1 MKKLNISV
9 LAAAAALSASAAF
22 AQAPAIQ
29 PVMMKQLK
37 PDVWAGLGGSGGNS
51 TIYVGKTGVIVV
63 DAKQT
68 EAGAKDLLAEI
79 AKITPKP
86 VTTVFLTHSD
96 GDHVNGLVAY
106 PASVKVIAH
115 ENNKK
120 EQEAAIAAGGRGAP
134 PPDRLPSQ
142 VVAKNKETTTIDGVK
157 LELYHWGPA
166 HTSGDLIVYNP
177 QEKVVSTGD
186 IVVTNR
192 ADDNPNIHMDKN
204 GSVEGWMANVKGMV
218 GLNADYYVTGH
229 GDVLMKAD
237 LQRKLTA
244 VTERRNKIAA
254 MVKQGKSLEEIKSA
268 LPDSPAPGA
277 RGSRAAGR
285 WTRARTGLRGR
296 CLCGADEEENNLTR
310 SALPPSRAGLRSTWR
325 ASLSA
330 ARSGTA
336 GPDRQCGHQ
345 PCAHKGR
352 RIEMGIERREKG
364 RRAEVVRAV
373 VDHVVHKA
381 ETSVT
386 LEGLQEFLHI
396 PQDAAGRIVSSLV
409 NAGIV
414 REVRAGLWQRVPDFP
429 GAS

>member
-1 MKKLNISV
+1 MHRLHITT
-9 LAAAAALSASAAF
+9 LAAAALLCGATAF
-22 AQAPAIQ
+22 AQAPIQ

-51 TIYVGKTGVIVV
+51 TIYIGKTGVIVV

-106 PASVKVIAH
+106 PAGVKVIAH

-120 EQEAAIAAGGRGAP
+120 EQQAAIAAGGRGAP

-142 VVAKNKETTTIDGVK
+142 VTTKQKETMTIDGVK
-157 LELYHWGPA
+157 LELYHWAPA
-166 HTSGDLIVYNP
+166 HTSGDLIVYSP
-177 QEKVVSTGD
+177 QNKIVSTGD

-218 GLNADYYVTGH
+218 GLNADMYVTGH
-229 GDVLMKAD
+229 GDILTKAD

-254 MVKQGKSLEEIKSA
+254 MVKEGKSLEAIKAA
-268 LPDSPAPGA
+268 LPDAPAPGRA
-277 RGSRAAGR
+277 AAPPAAANAAPAAGR
-285 WTRARTGLRGR
+285 GPAPGFVD
-296 CLCGADEEENNLTR
+296 AVYAELT
-310 SALPPSRAGLRSTWR
+310 
-325 ASLSA
+325 
-330 ARSGTA
+330 
-336 GPDRQCGHQ
+336 
-345 PCAHKGR
+345 K
-352 RIEMGIERREKG
+352 K
-364 RRAEVVRAV
+364 
-373 VDHVVHKA
+373 KA
-381 ETSVT
+381 T
-386 LEGLQEFLHI
+386 
-396 PQDAAGRIVSSLV
+396 
-409 NAGIV
+409 
-414 REVRAGLWQRVPDFP
+414 
-429 GAS
+429 

>member
-1 MKKLNISV
+1 MRNSRALFV
-9 LAAAAALSASAAF
+9 GLALAVCLASFTF
-22 AQAPAIQ
+22 AQQAPAAPPPIT
-29 PVMMKQLK
+29 MKQLK
-37 PDVWAGLGGSGGNS
+37 PDVWAGLGGAGGNS
-51 TIYVGKTGVIVV
+51 TIIIGKTGVIVV

-106 PASVKVIAH
+106 PQGVKVIAH

-120 EQEAAIAAGGRGAP
+120 EQQAAIAAGGRGAP
-134 PPDRLPSQ
+134 PPDRLPQQ
-142 VVAKNKETTTIDGVK
+142 VVTKQKETRTIDGVK
-157 LELYHWGPA
+157 FELYHWGPA

-204 GSVEGWMANVKGMV
+204 GSVEGWMANVKGMI

-254 MVKQGKSLEEIKSA
+254 MVKEGKSREEIKA
-268 LPDSPAPGA
+268 GLPDSPAPGA
-277 RGSRAAGR
+277 RAAAPPAAGR
-285 WTRARTGLRGR
+285 GPVPGFVDAVY
-296 CLCGADEEENNLTR
+296 AELTKR
-310 SALPPSRAGLRSTWR
+310 
-325 ASLSA
+325 
-330 ARSGTA
+330 
-336 GPDRQCGHQ
+336 
-345 PCAHKGR
+345 
-352 RIEMGIERREKG
+352 
-364 RRAEVVRAV
+364 
-373 VDHVVHKA
+373 KA
-381 ETSVT
+381 T
-386 LEGLQEFLHI
+386 
-396 PQDAAGRIVSSLV
+396 
-409 NAGIV
+409 
-414 REVRAGLWQRVPDFP
+414 
-429 GAS
+429 

>member
-1 MKKLNISV
+1 MKLNISV
-9 LAAAAALSASAAF
+9 IAVAAVVSAASAF

-37 PDVWAGLGGSGGNS
+37 PDVWVGLGGSGGNS
-51 TIYVGKTGVIVV
+51 TIYIGKTGVIVV

-106 PASVKVIAH
+106 PTSVKVIAH

-120 EQEAAIAAGGRGAP
+120 EQQAAIAAGGRGAP

-142 VVAKNKETTTIDGVK
+142 VTTKTKETTTIDGIK
-157 LELYHWGPA
+157 LELYHWAPA

-177 QEKVVSTGD
+177 QAKLVSTGD

-204 GSVEGWMANVKGMV
+204 GSAEGWMTNVKGMI

-237 LQRKLTA
+237 LQRKLAA

-254 MVKQGKSLEEIKSA
+254 MVKQGKSLEEIKAA
-268 LPDSPAPGA
+268 LPDAPAPGA
-277 RGSRAAGR
+277 RAAAPPAAGR
-285 WTRARTGLRGR
+285 GPAPGFVD
-296 CLCGADEEENNLTR
+296 AVYAELT
-310 SALPPSRAGLRSTWR
+310 
-325 ASLSA
+325 
-330 ARSGTA
+330 
-336 GPDRQCGHQ
+336 
-345 PCAHKGR
+345 K
-352 RIEMGIERREKG
+352 K
-364 RRAEVVRAV
+364 
-373 VDHVVHKA
+373 KA
-381 ETSVT
+381 T
-386 LEGLQEFLHI
+386 
-396 PQDAAGRIVSSLV
+396 
-409 NAGIV
+409 
-414 REVRAGLWQRVPDFP
+414 
-429 GAS
+429 

>member
-1 MKKLNISV
+1 MKTLHISV
-9 LAAAAALSASAAF
+9 LAAAGIVSAAIAF
-22 AQAPAIQ
+22 AQAPPAIQ

-51 TIYVGKTGVIVV
+51 TIYIGKTGVIVV

-106 PASVKVIAH
+106 PAAVKVIAH

-120 EQEAAIAAGGRGAP
+120 EQQAAIAAGGRGAP

-142 VVAKNKETTTIDGVK
+142 VTTKTKETMTVDGIK
-157 LELYHWGPA
+157 LELYHWAAA

-177 QEKVVSTGD
+177 QAKIVSTGD

-204 GSVEGWMANVKGMV
+204 GSVEGWMANVKGMI
-218 GLNADYYVTGH
+218 GLNADYYVSGH

-254 MVKQGKSLEEIKSA
+254 MVKEGKTLEQIKAA
-268 LPDSPAPGA
+268 LPDAPAPGA
-277 RGSRAAGR
+277 RAAAPPAAAPAAGR
-285 WTRARTGLRGR
+285 GPAPGFVD
-296 CLCGADEEENNLTR
+296 AVYAELTKKK
-310 SALPPSRAGLRSTWR
+310 ST
-325 ASLSA
+325 
-330 ARSGTA
+330 
-336 GPDRQCGHQ
+336 
-345 PCAHKGR
+345 
-352 RIEMGIERREKG
+352 
-364 RRAEVVRAV
+364 
-373 VDHVVHKA
+373 
-381 ETSVT
+381 
-386 LEGLQEFLHI
+386 
-396 PQDAAGRIVSSLV
+396 
-409 NAGIV
+409 
-414 REVRAGLWQRVPDFP
+414 
-429 GAS
+429 